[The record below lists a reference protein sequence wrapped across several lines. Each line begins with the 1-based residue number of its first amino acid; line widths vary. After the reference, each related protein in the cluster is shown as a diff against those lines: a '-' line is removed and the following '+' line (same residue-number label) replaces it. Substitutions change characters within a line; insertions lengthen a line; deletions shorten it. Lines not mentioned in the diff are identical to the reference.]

1 MFCMNIDTWLLQNVY
16 SELKDVTNNRKTL
29 SN

>member
-16 SELKDVTNNRKTL
+16 SKLKDVTDNRKTL
-29 SN
+29 SI